1 MSPRRRARS
10 GESAVGNTRGEGR
23 GRRGQLYHA
32 VILSTRAPRRDEP
45 PEPAPTRRLPGARRP
60 PVSGAAVLADPGS
73 RRARGRR
80 GAATIRAVAAGQGV
94 GRARAGDDPGIGR
107 ATSDPAPRG
116 RPAGR
121 PARGT
126 GHGGAAAPSGEPV
139 ATPVRPAPREFVA
152 IPELRDIHFDF
163 DKYDIRPGDARTLD
177 ANAAWLKASASQLL
191 LVEGHCDERGTNE
204 YNVALGE
211 RRAKAAMNYLVAQG
225 VRANRITVI
234 SYGEERPLC
243 TEHNEGCWSQNRR
256 AHFLVRPQ

>member
-1 MSPRRRARS
+1 MSHQSQPPHVDYQALADLRYQVRRFLRTREVAARAA
-10 GESAVGNTRGEGR
+10 GVAPQQYVLLLQVKGLDGR
-23 GRRGQLYHA
+23 
-32 VILSTRAPRRDEP
+32 EP
-45 PEPAPTRRLPGARRP
+45 P
-60 PVSGAAVLADPGS
+60 
-73 RRARGRR
+73 
-80 GAATIRAVAAGQGV
+80 TIRALAERLQTQHHAVVQLVDRLAARDMVARRRDVRDRREVLVAL
-94 GRARAGDDPGIGR
+94 
-107 ATSDPAPRG
+107 
-116 RPAGR
+116 RPAADVTPR
-121 PARGT
+121 R
-126 GHGGAAAPSGEPV
+126 AAAPSGEPV

-204 YNVALGE
+204 YNVALGD

-243 TEHNEGCWSQNRR
+243 TEHNEACWSQNRR